1 MKTSIAFLIAVAC
14 AVALIGAGTAMAD
27 NPTQSVYGP
36 EPCSSSSSSLL
47 CNNVPHNKHLP
58 FTGIDVVP
66 LALLGAGL
74 LGAGV
79 VARRRLTRGSR

>member
-1 MKTSIAFLIAVAC
+1 MKIRLSLFPALIC
-14 AVALIGAGTAMAD
+14 AVALALAAPAMAD
-27 NPTQSVYGP
+27 NPTTSAY
-36 EPCSSSSSSLL
+36 EPSTCSSSSSIVCS
-47 CNNVPHNKHLP
+47 PPKTPKLP

-79 VARRRLTRGSR
+79 VARRRVTRGAR